1 MQVAETFSFEFL
13 EEAVK
18 IEEELS
24 RSSTKDKKMQSKMA
38 SLLSK
43 GGLPT
48 VVSII
53 YYLKKIIV
61 LKMNFRHD

>member
-18 IEEELS
+18 IEEEIS

>member
-48 VVSII
+48 VVGII
-53 YYLKKIIV
+53 YNLKK
-61 LKMNFRHD
+61 LLF